1 MDLSLRTK
9 FLEGARWRAYTTRNI
24 NEASMNHSLAR
35 AGVEIDLGALQRNG
49 ASLARRAGVP
59 LLPMIKADAYG
70 LGADAVYRALES
82 LEPWGYGVAT
92 VDEGEELRELGATRP
107 VLVFTPLLE
116 RELKRVRAARLT
128 PTLGFPKEIEAWR
141 HAGGGA
147 WHLAIDTGMSRA
159 GIPWREIE
167 KIKQLLQLA
176 PPEGAFTH
184 FHSAELDDGTLAK
197 QEDLFRAAIASLPSR
212 PRLLH
217 ADNSGAIARKG
228 RSQWDLVRPGI
239 FLYGVGSGRSA
250 ALQPEPVVHL
260 RAPIVE
266 IRNLEAGDTVSYG
279 ATYRVERAA
288 RIATLAVGYADG
300 YPRSLSKSGSVLVGG
315 TLAPVAG
322 TITMDMTMIDVT
334 TVRCEVGDAV
344 TLIGRAGDTVLTV
357 ERVAD
362 DAGMSPYELLTG
374 LRSRVARTY
383 VGSSA

>member
-1 MDLSLRTK
+1 MK
-9 FLEGARWRAYTTRNI
+9 Q
-24 NEASMNHSLAR
+24 SLAR
-35 AGVEIDLGALQRNG
+35 ARVEIDLGALQRNG

-70 LGADAVYRALES
+70 LGAESVFRALET

-92 VDEGEELRELGATRP
+92 VTEGEQLREWGVARP
-107 VLVFTPLLE
+107 ILVFTPLLE
-116 RELKRVRAARLT
+116 QELVRVRSARLT
-128 PTLGFPKEIEAWR
+128 PTLGFPDEIEAWR
-141 HAGGGA
+141 RAGGGA

-159 GIPWREIE
+159 GISWREV
-167 KIKQLLQLA
+167 KDIKHIVQLL

-184 FHSAELDDGTLAK
+184 FHSAELDDGTLAA
-197 QEDLFRAAIASLPSR
+197 QEKLFREAIASLPSR

-217 ADNSGAIARKG
+217 ADNSAAIARRN

-239 FLYGVGSGRSA
+239 FLYGVGSGRTA
-250 ALQPEPVVHL
+250 AVQPEPVVHL

-279 ATYRVERAA
+279 ATLRVERPA
-288 RIATLAVGYADG
+288 RIATLAIGYADG
-300 YPRSLSKSGSVLVGG
+300 YPRSLSKAGSVLVGG
-315 TLAPVAG
+315 TLAPIAG

-334 TVRCEVGDAV
+334 TVSCAVGDVA

-374 LRSRVARTY
+374 LRSRVERSY
-383 VGSSA
+383 IGSAT

>member
-1 MDLSLRTK
+1 MK
-9 FLEGARWRAYTTRNI
+9 Q
-24 NEASMNHSLAR
+24 SLAR
-35 AGVEIDLGALQRNG
+35 ARVEIDLGALQRNG

-70 LGADAVYRALES
+70 LGAESVFRALET

-92 VDEGEELRELGATRP
+92 VTEGEQLREWGVARP
-107 VLVFTPLLE
+107 ILVFTPLLE
-116 RELKRVRAARLT
+116 QELVRVRSARLT
-128 PTLGFPKEIEAWR
+128 PTLGFPDEIEAWR
-141 HAGGGA
+141 RAGGGA

-159 GIPWREIE
+159 GISWREV
-167 KIKQLLQLA
+167 KDIKHIVQLL

-184 FHSAELDDGTLAK
+184 FHSAELDDGTLAA
-197 QEDLFRAAIASLPSR
+197 QEKLFREAIASLPSR

-217 ADNSGAIARKG
+217 ADNSAAIARRN

-239 FLYGVGSGRSA
+239 FLYGVGSGRTA

-266 IRNLEAGDTVSYG
+266 IRNLEAGDTVSYE
-279 ATYRVERAA
+279 ATLRVERPA
-288 RIATLAVGYADG
+288 RIATLAIGYADG
-300 YPRSLSKSGSVLVGG
+300 YPRSLSKAGSVLVGG
-315 TLAPVAG
+315 TLAPIAG

-334 TVRCEVGDAV
+334 TVSCAVGDVA

-374 LRSRVARTY
+374 LRSRVERSY
-383 VGSSA
+383 IGSAT

>member
-1 MDLSLRTK
+1 MKQSLPR
-9 FLEGARWRAYTTRNI
+9 AR
-24 NEASMNHSLAR
+24 
-35 AGVEIDLGALQRNG
+35 VEIDLGALQRNG
-49 ASLARRAGVP
+49 AALARRSGVP

-70 LGADAVYRALES
+70 LGAEAVFRSLET

-92 VDEGEELRELGATRP
+92 VGEGEELRSLGATRP

-116 RELKRVRAARLT
+116 QELTRARSARLT
-128 PTLGFPKEIEAWR
+128 PTLGFPHEIEAWR
-141 HAGGGA
+141 RAGGGA

-159 GIPWREIE
+159 GIPWRQVGEIRN
-167 KIKQLLQLA
+167 LLELH

-184 FHSAELDDGTLAK
+184 FHSAEVEDGTLAI
-197 QEDLFRAAIASLPSR
+197 QEKTFRDAIASLPSR

-217 ADNSGAIARKG
+217 TDNSAAIARKG
-228 RSQWDLVRPGI
+228 RSAWDLVRPGI

-250 ALQPEPVVHL
+250 GVQPEPVVHL

-266 IRNLEAGDTVSYG
+266 IRDLKAGDTVSYG
-279 ATYRVERAA
+279 ATLRVERAA

-300 YPRSLSKSGSVLVGG
+300 YPRSLSKSGSVLIGG

-322 TITMDMTMIDVT
+322 TVTMDMTMIDVT
-334 TVRCEVGDAV
+334 TVSCEIGDVA

-374 LRSRVARTY
+374 LRSRVERSY
-383 VGSSA
+383 IGSRS